1 MGFPYYKE
9 NIQYLLDNS
18 VQYLISLTAEIQPPV
33 TDFQGIFWYLLI
45 EQTYVELD
53 IPLFYEVNN
62 TNLII
67 EGNEDYNALLNIK
80 RQLFKNILGRSVN
93 SV

>member
-1 MGFPYYKE
+1 MQCHKYGCFPMAQ
-9 NIQYLLDNS
+9 ILLS
-18 VQYLISLTAEIQPPV
+18 TTQEKFL
-33 TDFQGIFWYLLI
+33 GI
-45 EQTYVELD
+45 LD

>member
-1 MGFPYYKE
+1 MAQ
-9 NIQYLLDNS
+9 ILLS
-18 VQYLISLTAEIQPPV
+18 TTQEKFL
-33 TDFQGIFWYLLI
+33 GI
-45 EQTYVELD
+45 LD
-53 IPLFYEVNN
+53 IPLFYEKNN

>member
-1 MGFPYYKE
+1 MAQIVLSTTQEKF
-9 NIQYLLDNS
+9 L
-18 VQYLISLTAEIQPPV
+18 
-33 TDFQGIFWYLLI
+33 GI
-45 EQTYVELD
+45 LD

>member
-1 MGFPYYKE
+1 MAQ
-9 NIQYLLDNS
+9 ILLS
-18 VQYLISLTAEIQPPV
+18 TTQEKFL
-33 TDFQGIFWYLLI
+33 GI
-45 EQTYVELD
+45 LD

-80 RQLFKNILGRSVN
+80 RQLFKNILGMSVN
-93 SV
+93 SVYHRKIDNSSI

>member
-1 MGFPYYKE
+1 MAQ
-9 NIQYLLDNS
+9 ILLS
-18 VQYLISLTAEIQPPV
+18 TTQEKFL
-33 TDFQGIFWYLLI
+33 GI
-45 EQTYVELD
+45 LD

>member
-1 MGFPYYKE
+1 MAQ
-9 NIQYLLDNS
+9 ILLS
-18 VQYLISLTAEIQPPV
+18 TTQEKFL
-33 TDFQGIFWYLLI
+33 GI
-45 EQTYVELD
+45 LD

-67 EGNEDYNALLNIK
+67 EANEDYNALLNIK